1 MIASTLTRY
10 QGPEAEPILDC
21 VRLQLIGMKDL
32 LNEVRPLKLASADS
46 IMDAI
51 SMKVEF
57 YKKSCRIIEFCLYDN
72 LVSIKKFR
80 WNRVTLNCP
89 IVALFFQIETLP
101 LLPKGLRLLRANS
114 LITSS
119 TETLLIILMKKD
131 FRGILLARLLI
142 L

>member
-57 YKKSCRIIEFCLYDN
+57 YKKSCRIKEFWPLCQFSINQEN
-72 LVSIKKFR
+72 L
-80 WNRVTLNCP
+80 
-89 IVALFFQIETLP
+89 
-101 LLPKGLRLLRANS
+101 G
-114 LITSS
+114 
-119 TETLLIILMKKD
+119 
-131 FRGILLARLLI
+131 GIP
-142 L
+142 